1 MQEQTF
7 LFMITRRHLR
17 TKVMQALYAQ
27 QLDPTD
33 NLKAGESWI
42 LKSSQDFYLLYITL
56 LDLFR
61 ELHACG
67 YALFEK
73 NTKKHLKK
81 DENETNPKFFSNKAL
96 LALCDNAALAAQ
108 VKKHKLTYWKN
119 HYEYV
124 RLVWDEITASAIY
137 DKYLKTE
144 NTSLAQDQYFLVQL
158 FSTVIAPFDRL
169 CEFMEEVNIS
179 WVDDAPLANTIV
191 RNSLKR
197 IAEPDAIINVL
208 YKDDEDR
215 KFSLELFRKVV
226 LNKPKLVEEIKGR
239 TPNWDSDRIAE
250 LDFTLLLMAMAELFY
265 FPSIPV
271 NVTINEYLEI
281 AKEYAT
287 PKSSMFIN
295 GVLDNVVKDMT
306 KQKRI
311 RKNVRGMQ

>member
-1 MQEQTF
+1 
-7 LFMITRRHLR
+7 MITRRHLR

-33 NLKAGESWI
+33 NLTAGESWI

-61 ELHACG
+61 ELHTCG
-67 YALFEK
+67 YALYEK
-73 NTKKHLKK
+73 NTKKHLKE

-96 LALCDNAALAAQ
+96 LVLCENETIATLC
-108 VKKHKLTYWKN
+108 KNHKLKYWKN
-119 HYEYV
+119 HDEYV
-124 RLVWDEITASAIY
+124 RLVWDEITASKIY
-137 DKYLKTE
+137 YDYLKAE
-144 NTSLAQDQYFLVQL
+144 STSLAEDQDFLVQL
-158 FSTVIAPFDRL
+158 FTNVIAPFDRL
-169 CEFMEEVNIS
+169 GEFMEEVNIS

-197 IAEPDAIINVL
+197 ITEPNPIITIL
-208 YKDDEDR
+208 YKDEEDR

-226 LNKPKLVEEIKGR
+226 LNKPELIEEIKGR
-239 TPNWDSDRIAE
+239 TPNWDPDRIAE
-250 LDFTLLLMAMAELFY
+250 LDFTLLLMALAELLY

-295 GVLDNVVKDMT
+295 GVLDNLLKDMT

>member
-1 MQEQTF
+1 
-7 LFMITRRHLR
+7 MITRRHLR

-33 NLKAGESWI
+33 NLTTGESWI

-61 ELHACG
+61 ELHTCG
-67 YALFEK
+67 YALYEK
-73 NTKKHLKK
+73 NTKKHLKENK
-81 DENETNPKFFSNKAL
+81 NETNPKFFSNKAL
-96 LALCDNAALAAQ
+96 LALCNNEVLAAQ
-108 VKKHKLTYWKN
+108 SKKYKLKYWKN
-119 HYEYV
+119 HDEYV
-124 RLVWDEITASAIY
+124 RLVWDEIAASTIY
-137 DKYLKTE
+137 DDYLKTE
-144 NTSLAQDQYFLVQL
+144 TTSLGEDQDFLVQL
-158 FSTVIAPFDRL
+158 FTKVIVPFERL
-169 CEFMEEVNIS
+169 GEFMEEVNIS

-197 IAEPDAIINVL
+197 ITEPDSIITVL
-208 YKDDEDR
+208 YKDEEDR
-215 KFSLELFRKVV
+215 KFSLELFRKVA
-226 LNKPKLVEEIKGR
+226 LNKPELIDEIKGR
-239 TPNWDSDRIAE
+239 TPNWDPGRIAE
-250 LDFTLLLMAMAELFY
+250 LDFTLLLMALAELLY

-295 GVLDNVVKDMT
+295 GILDSVVKDMT

-311 RKNVRGMQ
+311 HKNIRGMQ

>member
-1 MQEQTF
+1 
-7 LFMITRRHLR
+7 MITRRHLR

-33 NLKAGESWI
+33 NLTTGESLI

-61 ELHACG
+61 ELHTCG
-67 YALFEK
+67 YALYEK
-73 NTKKHLKK
+73 NTKKHLKENK
-81 DENETNPKFFSNKAL
+81 NETNPKFFSNKAL
-96 LALCDNAALAAQ
+96 LALCNNEVLAAQ
-108 VKKHKLTYWKN
+108 SKKYKLKYWKN
-119 HYEYV
+119 HDEYV
-124 RLVWDEITASAIY
+124 RLVWDEIAASTIY
-137 DKYLKTE
+137 DDYLKTE
-144 NTSLAQDQYFLVQL
+144 TTSLGEDQDFLVQL
-158 FSTVIAPFDRL
+158 FTKVIVPFERL
-169 CEFMEEVNIS
+169 GEFMEEVNIS

-197 IAEPDAIINVL
+197 ITEPDSIITVL
-208 YKDDEDR
+208 YKDEEDR
-215 KFSLELFRKVV
+215 KFSLELFRKVA
-226 LNKPKLVEEIKGR
+226 LNKPELIDEIKGR
-239 TPNWDSDRIAE
+239 TPNWDPGRIAE
-250 LDFTLLLMAMAELFY
+250 LDFTLLLMALAELLY

-295 GVLDNVVKDMT
+295 GILDSVVKDMT

-311 RKNVRGMQ
+311 HKNIRGMQ